1 MREIL
6 FRGKYVGNG
15 RWVQGH
21 LLTRKDKAYICPELT
36 SWYLFDGDLCLG
48 GYIEVDPA
56 TIGQYTGLTDK
67 SGSKI
72 TRGIL

>member
-21 LLTRKDKAYICPELT
+21 LLMKGGAT
-36 SWYLFDGDLCLG
+36 DGN
-48 GYIEVDPA
+48 
-56 TIGQYTGLTDK
+56 K
-67 SGSKI
+67 
-72 TRGIL
+72 